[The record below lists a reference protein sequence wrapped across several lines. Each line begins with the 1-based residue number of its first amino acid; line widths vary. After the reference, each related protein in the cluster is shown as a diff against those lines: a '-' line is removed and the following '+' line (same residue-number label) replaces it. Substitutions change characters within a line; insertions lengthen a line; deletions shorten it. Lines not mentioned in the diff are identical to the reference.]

1 VSQLS
6 IGRKALLTNSRTN
19 SKRSKIGKEIAYV
32 IDGLKAGKV
41 NKSWLPIIMIG
52 NFGNVISSP
61 DS

>member
-1 VSQLS
+1 VSEQNLYS
-6 IGRKALLTNSRTN
+6 QIAGQIAPIKDRQ
-19 SKRSKIGKEIAYV
+19 EIAYV
-32 IDGLKAGKV
+32 INGLKAGKV

>member
-1 VSQLS
+1 VSEQNLYS
-6 IGRKALLTNSRTN
+6 QIAGQIAPIKDRQ
-19 SKRSKIGKEIAYV
+19 EIAYV

-41 NKSWLPIIMIG
+41 NKSWLPIMIR